1 MGGMTLR
8 RPIAWVLLMAAL
20 GGACSD
26 GPTAPSA
33 VDWQQTLRPGQVAS
47 VAGTGVSLR
56 FDRVANDSRCP
67 GDAICILGGDAIVL
81 ISVLEAASAV
91 SYDLHTGF
99 ARPAQHHDIT
109 IDLVSLDPYPFSS
122 LPFDPADYRA
132 TLRVTR

>member
-1 MGGMTLR
+1 MTLG
-8 RPIAWVLLMAAL
+8 RPIGCAL
-20 GGACSD
+20 IVVALSAACSD

-33 VDWQQTLRPGQVAS
+33 IDWQQTLGPGQVAS
-47 VAGTGVSLR
+47 VAGAGVSLR

-67 GDAICILGGDAIVL
+67 GDAICIQGGDAIVA
-81 ISVLEAASAV
+81 ITVLEASSAV

-99 ARPAQHHDIT
+99 EQPARHEDMT
-109 IDLVSLDPYPFSS
+109 IELVSLDPYPFSS